1 MVASP
6 VRHGGRGSSLW
17 WPCLCSF
24 PVAVTNKLLRTEWLN
39 HRNSPLQSLR
49 PEVHSRCRQG
59 WFLLEP
65 LREDLLCAPAASG
78 GCQPAWHLLTL
89 SALLQSP
96 PPSSHG
102 RLLLS
107 LLRTLVIGFGAHPDN
122 PGSHHKILITSA
134 RTPLPHMVT
143 FTSSRWTYL
152 WGTAIQPTT
161 AFWWEG
167 WASEPGRRQ
176 L

>member
-1 MVASP
+1 MVALPVFVSCGCHQQITTNRVAQPQKFTPSESEARSP
-6 VRHGGRGSSLW
+6 
-17 WPCLCSF
+17 
-24 PVAVTNKLLRTEWLN
+24 
-39 HRNSPLQSLR
+39 QSG
-49 PEVHSRCRQG
+49 CRQG

-107 LLRTLVIGFGAHPDN
+107 LLRTLVIGFGVHPDN
-122 PGSHHKILITSA
+122 PGSHHKILNHICKDPFATYGHIHKFQVDLSLGDCHSTHNSILVGGLGFRA
-134 RTPLPHMVT
+134 RQEAALRLEGTP
-143 FTSSRWTYL
+143 
-152 WGTAIQPTT
+152 
-161 AFWWEG
+161 
-167 WASEPGRRQ
+167 
-176 L
+176 